1 MNELTNIA
9 QVTGT
14 YDSVPT
20 SLTSNAS
27 VVNMIEG
34 LTLTKDADQKNW
46 STGDLTY
53 TITINNQTDKDYT
66 NLTLTDVIDNT
77 FVDFINDSL
86 KINNQAAEASK
97 YSYDDGTHTLTVNL
111 DDITATSTVTLTF
124 RVKKKT

>member
-14 YDSVPT
+14 YDNVPT

>member
-14 YDSVPT
+14 YDNVPT
-20 SLTSNAS
+20 SLTSNTS
-27 VVNMIEG
+27 VVNMVEG
-34 LTLTKDADQKNW
+34 LTLIKDADQKNW

-53 TITINNQTDKDYT
+53 TITISNQTDKDYT

-86 KINNQAAEASK
+86 KINNQPVEVSK
-97 YSYDDGTHTLTVNL
+97 YSYNEGTHTLTVNL

>member
-1 MNELTNIA
+1 
-9 QVTGT
+9 
-14 YDSVPT
+14 
-20 SLTSNAS
+20 
-27 VVNMIEG
+27 MIEG